1 MNKLFTVISHEY
13 SEVVRKKSFLIGVIL
28 TPVIMFGLI
37 FLPTLFIDKETSEP
51 IRFTLVDMGSGLLDE
66 FRASFVGTLADGRPL
81 FMPNFVNGTE
91 ASIELIKTELVRLV
105 NQEEISFYI
114 IIPKN
119 IVETGYAERYGVTHG
134 QFADVQTV
142 KAVINRVVMR
152 ERLAAFNVPPDKV
165 NLLTRDV
172 DLDFIQIGREGEE
185 GEGHGMAG
193 LMSKYLSGIAFVM
206 ILFFSII
213 GYGQHLLRAL
223 LEEKNTRVI
232 EVLVSSLTPNQI
244 MMGKIIG
251 LGAASLTQLL
261 IWFVLGLAVSSI
273 GARSAMLADVIA
285 NAQTLSIGFFLSFAV
300 YFILGYFLYASLFAM
315 FGSILSSEKDV
326 QQTVGPINMVLIL
339 PIMLGMVILQNPNA
353 SWLVALSYVPLLTP
367 TLMILRSSIA
377 VVPTIQI
384 YTTVAVLIVAL
395 GLTIWLSARIF
406 RVGILMYG
414 KRPTLPEMIKWI
426 RYK

>member
-1 MNKLFTVISHEY
+1 MNKLFIVISHEY
-13 SEVVRKKSFLIGVIL
+13 REVVRKKSFLIGVIL
-28 TPVIMFGLI
+28 TPVIMFALI

-51 IRFTLVDMGSGLLDE
+51 IRFTLVDMGSGLMDE
-66 FRASFVGTLADGRPL
+66 FRANFVGTLADGRPL
-81 FMPNFVNGTE
+81 FMPNFVNANQ
-91 ASIELIKTELVRLV
+91 ASIELIKTDLIGLI
-105 NQEEISFYI
+105 NKEEISFFI
-114 IIPKN
+114 IIPKD
-119 IVETGYAERYGVTHG
+119 IIETGYAERYAVTHG

-142 KAVINRVVMR
+142 KAIINRVVVR
-152 ERLAAFNVPPDKV
+152 ERLATYNVPPEKV
-165 NLLTRDV
+165 NALTRDV
-172 DLDFIQIGREGEE
+172 NLDFIQIGREGEE

-251 LGAASLTQLL
+251 LGAASLTQLA
-261 IWFVLGLAVSSI
+261 IWFVLGLAISSF
-273 GARSAMLADVIA
+273 GARSPMLADVIT

-326 QQTVGPINMVLIL
+326 QQTVGPINMILIL

-353 SWLVALSYVPLLTP
+353 GWLVALSYVPLLTP

-377 VVPTIQI
+377 VVPVIQI
-384 YTTVAVLIVAL
+384 YTTVAVLILSLAIM
-395 GLTIWLSARIF
+395 IWLSARIF